1 MFPQRALTEQG
12 ILILPVSVG
21 TARRFTESTGMSG
34 VNHFNHGVL
43 LVVGYLTADE
53 CTLQKQ
59 KRFLKMVKF
68 CNRCN
73 QEHSEIGVCPNCGC
87 PEFRVKED

>member
-1 MFPQRALTEQG
+1 MKQRTLTEQG
-12 ILILPVSVG
+12 TSILPVFVG

-53 CTLQKQ
+53 
-59 KRFLKMVKF
+59 
-68 CNRCN
+68 
-73 QEHSEIGVCPNCGC
+73 
-87 PEFRVKED
+87 